1 MSYADQIFIQ
11 NCNDILEHGVW
22 DTDYDVRPVW
32 EDGTP
37 AHTIKR
43 FGIVNR
49 LPGNFPSS
57 PCGAL
62 PLSRQWTSFCGYGR
76 KNPTTSMT

>member
-1 MSYADQIFIQ
+1 MNMSYADQIFIQ

-43 FGIVNR
+43 FGIV
-49 LPGNFPSS
+49 
-57 PCGAL
+57 
-62 PLSRQWTSFCGYGR
+62 LSLIHI
-76 KNPTTSMT
+76 

>member
-49 LPGNFPSS
+49 YDLTREFPVITPVSYTH
-57 PCGAL
+57 L
-62 PLSRQWTSFCGYGR
+62 TL
-76 KNPTTSMT
+76 PTTPYV

>member
-37 AHTIKR
+37 GRT
-43 FGIVNR
+43 
-49 LPGNFPSS
+49 P
-57 PCGAL
+57 PC
-62 PLSRQWTSFCGYGR
+62 SQ
-76 KNPTTSMT
+76 PTMGLKSA

>member
-37 AHTIKR
+37 AHTI
-43 FGIVNR
+43 
-49 LPGNFPSS
+49 SAS
-57 PCGAL
+57 A
-62 PLSRQWTSFCGYGR
+62 S
-76 KNPTTSMT
+76 